1 MLVHFHPFY
10 KRLPEVYIEVENFKV
25 CVCVDVCVCVCVCV
39 GSVYVNVG
47 VSYVVHCGRCSL

>member
-25 CVCVDVCVCVCVCV
+25 CVCVDVCVCVCVCGFSICQCLCV
-39 GSVYVNVG
+39 I
-47 VSYVVHCGRCSL
+47 CSALWEV